1 MWARVL
7 NGQLIEIIQRP
18 KTIIV
23 NDIQYPASIFTSAW
37 TDIERKNIGIIP
49 YVYEGSMIE
58 NMFYTSSESS
68 PVVEENRVVVTRS
81 NSTRDI
87 NTIKATMKT
96 SINKVLLNTLSQTDW
111 IIIREIDVGEDAPID
126 LARWRTDLR
135 AKAVELEMEI
145 DTKNSV
151 SDLEAMTILTQEM
164 IDAGKEESVFYNW
177 PQNPR
182 DT

>member
-7 NGQLIEIIQRP
+7 NGQLIEIIQHP

-37 TDIERKNIGIIP
+37 TDIERKNLDIVP
-49 YVYEGSMIE
+49 YIYEGNMIE

-81 NSTRDI
+81 TSIRDMD
-87 NTIKATMKT
+87 TIKATMKA
-96 SINKVLLNTLSQTDW
+96 SINKVLSNTLSQTDW
-111 IIIREIDVGEDAPID
+111 IIIREIDIGEDAPID

-145 DTKNSV
+145 DIKNSV
-151 SDLEAMTILTQEM
+151 DDLEAMTVLTQEM
-164 IDAGKEESVFYNW
+164 IDAGEKESVFYSW

-182 DT
+182 HI